1 MDQELIFYT
10 MLGMAAVTY
19 MPRMLPIM
27 FLASRSMPDYLIKW
41 LSYVPISV
49 LSAMLLPELIIKNNE
64 IDFSLDNIFLLTA
77 IPTILVGWLTRSLYL
92 TVFTGMGIIAGY
104 RYFFK
109 LLFY

>member
-19 MPRMLPIM
+19 IPRMLPIM
-27 FLASRSMPDYLIKW
+27 FLASRSMPGFLIRW

-49 LSAMLLPELIIKNNE
+49 LSAMLLPELLVKNNN

-77 IPTILVGWLTRSLYL
+77 IPTMLVGWLTKSLYL
-92 TVFTGMGIIAGY
+92 TVFTGMGIIAVY
-104 RYFFK
+104 RYFI
-109 LLFY
+109 

>member
-19 MPRMLPIM
+19 IPRMLPIM
-27 FLASRSMPDYLIKW
+27 FLASRSMPGFLIRW

-49 LSAMLLPELIIKNNE
+49 LSAMLLPELLVKNNK

-77 IPTILVGWLTRSLYL
+77 IPTMLVGWLTKSLYL
-92 TVFTGMGIIAGY
+92 TVFTGMGIIAVY
-104 RYFFK
+104 RYFI
-109 LLFY
+109 